1 MSAWLISYHGNQ
13 QRGMPLTA
21 PLIRTITSWGLEQV
35 GRNVS
40 QVRRVYVEQALVQQ
54 EMYREQDNSHL
65 GWPDPTHSSLSTN
78 FMSSCW
84 TGL

>member
-1 MSAWLISYHGNQ
+1 MLPEGKGRLPVIGGLVSAWLISYHGNQ
-13 QRGMPLTA
+13 QRVMPLTT

-54 EMYREQDNSHL
+54 EMYR
-65 GWPDPTHSSLSTN
+65 
-78 FMSSCW
+78 
-84 TGL
+84 